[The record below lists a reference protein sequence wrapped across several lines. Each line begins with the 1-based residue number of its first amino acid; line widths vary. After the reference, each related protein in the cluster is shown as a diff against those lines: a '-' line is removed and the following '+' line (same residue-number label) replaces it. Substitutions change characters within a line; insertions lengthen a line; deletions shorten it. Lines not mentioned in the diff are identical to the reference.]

1 MMRLVRVLL
10 LLAPVIG
17 LLQLCFTPKS
27 GIALPLFA
35 RKYNFQCSQCHTA
48 FPRLNAFGM
57 QFRQNG
63 YRLEGE
69 KGKSPWEDKE
79 FPLSLVG
86 NVGIQYLNAE
96 QTDTSLAG
104 GGRVHAST
112 TSFVQNA
119 VEFHT
124 AGTLAPNITFHFD
137 NGFANGAGGTLE
149 SGMAFVQ
156 LDDVAKDGA
165 LNVKAGIYDAELPYL
180 SDSRKT
186 TLNGYITP
194 VTLDGQGVELN
205 GTKSKWTYAVGLNN
219 SGRTTGKAGD
229 TSLNNLEN
237 WYGWL
242 MRDVSNGQ
250 LVAGRV
256 WLDRQ
261 DPRVPDKSASG
272 HFMAQASAYLN
283 RARWAVIPGY
293 TYESYDDL
301 PNLSGVGT
309 GSMAVNSG
317 LLEALLFLDQES
329 RWLVTGRYEVRH
341 VGTSD
346 VVAQKGDDTQTEL
359 NLSCY
364 LNPNAKIAL
373 DWTHATFKM
382 HNFIEDNP
390 TEPKTDEVQLYA
402 HLGY

>member
-1 MMRLVRVLL
+1 MMRMLRFLLVV
-10 LLAPVIG
+10 APAIG
-17 LLQLCFTPKS
+17 LLQLCLMPGS
-27 GIALPLFA
+27 GNALPLFA
-35 RKYNFQCSQCHTA
+35 RKYSFQCTQCHMA

-57 QFRQNG
+57 KFRQNG
-63 YRLEGE
+63 YRLDGE
-69 KGKSPWEDKE
+69 KGKAPWDEKE

-96 QTDTSLAG
+96 ENDTTGA

-124 AGTLAPNITFHFD
+124 AGTLADNITFHFD

-156 LDDVAKDGA
+156 FDDVAKNGA
-165 LNVKAGIYDAELPYL
+165 MNIKAGIYDAEIPYL
-180 SDSRKT
+180 ADSRKT
-186 TLNGYITP
+186 TLNGYINP

-205 GTKSKWTYAVGLNN
+205 GMKSTWTYAVGLNN
-219 SGRTTGKAGD
+219 SERTTGKAGA

-242 MRDVSNGQ
+242 MKDVRGGQ
-250 LVAGRV
+250 LVSGRV
-256 WLDRQ
+256 WMDRQ
-261 DPRVPDKSASG
+261 DPRVADKTASN
-272 HFMAQASAYLN
+272 HLMAQVSAYLN
-283 RARWAVIPGY
+283 KARWAVIPGY
-293 TYESYDDL
+293 TYESFEDV
-301 PNLSGVGT
+301 PKTSGT
-309 GSMAVNSG
+309 GTGTMTLNGG
-317 LLEALLFLDQES
+317 LLEALMFVDPS
-329 RWLVTGRYEVRH
+329 SHWLITGRYEIRH

-359 NLSCY
+359 NLSCF

-373 DWTHATFKM
+373 DWTHATFKL
-382 HNFIEDNP
+382 HNAIEDNL
-390 TEPKTDEVQLYA
+390 TEPVADEVQLYA
-402 HLGY
+402 HVGY

>member
-1 MMRLVRVLL
+1 MRLVRFLL
-10 LLAPVIG
+10 VVAPAVG
-17 LLQLCFTPKS
+17 LLQLCLMPGS
-27 GIALPLFA
+27 GNALPLFA
-35 RKYNFQCSQCHTA
+35 RKYDFQCAQCHMA

-57 QFRQNG
+57 RFRQNG
-63 YRLEGE
+63 YRLDGE

-79 FPLSLVG
+79 FPLSLIG
-86 NVGIQYLNAE
+86 NVGIQYMH
-96 QTDTSLAG
+96 TDSTIAG
-104 GGRVHAST
+104 ASVKASA

-124 AGTLAPNITFHFD
+124 AGTLAANITFHFD

-156 LDDVAKDGA
+156 FDDVAKNGA
-165 LNVKAGIYDAELPYL
+165 LNVKAGIYDAEIPYL

-186 TLNGYITP
+186 TLNGYINP
-194 VTLDGQGVELN
+194 ITLGGQGVELN
-205 GTKSKWTYAVGLNN
+205 GARSAWTYAVGLNN
-219 SGRTTGKAGD
+219 SGRTTGKAGA

-237 WYGWL
+237 WYGWV
-242 MRDVSNGQ
+242 MRDVKNGQ
-250 LVAGRV
+250 LVSGRV

-261 DPRVPDKSASG
+261 DPRVPDKTASN
-272 HFMAQASAYLN
+272 HLMAQASAYLN

-293 TYESYDDL
+293 TYESYADI
-301 PNLSGVGT
+301 PKTSGIGT
-309 GSMAVNSG
+309 GTMSLNGG
-317 LLEALLFLDQES
+317 LLEGLFFVDQANH
-329 RWLVTGRYEVRH
+329 WLVTGRYEIRH

-346 VVAQKGDDTQTEL
+346 VVAQKGDDTHTEL
-359 NLSCY
+359 NLSCF
-364 LNPNAKIAL
+364 LNSNAKIAL

-382 HNFIEDNP
+382 HNAIEDDP